1 MQFDL
6 GQGRKITRSRNNYI
20 ARGAV
25 VVGSVKIGENVGIW
39 FNAVVRGDDDV
50 IEIGDNSNIQDGAV
64 LHTDSGLPLTV
75 GSNVT
80 VGHMAMLHGCTIG
93 ENCTI
98 GIKAVVLNRAVI
110 GKNCLIGANAL
121 ITERTVIPD
130 GSLVVGSPGK
140 VVRALKP
147 DEIDSMRRN
156 TDFYVARI
164 AQYRTELKAVCGE
177 AEYWTV

>member
-1 MQFDL
+1 MRFDL
-6 GQGRKITRSRNNYI
+6 GEGRKVVGSRSHYI

-64 LHTDSGLPLTV
+64 LHTDRGLPLTV
-75 GSNVT
+75 GPNVT

-93 ENCTI
+93 EGSTI
-98 GIKAVVLNRAVI
+98 GIKAVILNRAVI

-121 ITERTVIPD
+121 VTERTVIPD

-147 DEIDSMRRN
+147 EEIDGMRRN
-156 TDFYVARI
+156 TELYVARI
-164 AQYRTELKAVCGE
+164 AQYRTELRAACGE
-177 AEYWTV
+177 VE

>member
-1 MQFDL
+1 MWFDL
-6 GQGRKITRSRNNYI
+6 GEARKVAGSRSHYI

-39 FNAVVRGDDDV
+39 FNAVVRGDDDA

-64 LHTDSGLPLTV
+64 LHTDKGLPLTV
-75 GSNVT
+75 GPNVT

-110 GKNCLIGANAL
+110 GKNCLVGANTL
-121 ITERTVIPD
+121 VTERTVIPD

-147 DEIDSMRRN
+147 DEIEGMRRN
-156 TDFYVARI
+156 TELYVARI
-164 AQYRTELKAVCGE
+164 AQYRTELRTVGGE
-177 AEYWTV
+177 IE